1 MKKLLLTITAL
12 GLTASALLAQTVN
25 VPAEHKNIVVKEKT
39 YLKNGKRLSPAGR
52 GADDVSTWYNYTL
65 SYEEDA
71 LLGTKLSAFVSFIY
85 PDTTGY
91 IVYADSSKVKSGF
104 HVVGSCFDP
113 KDSTFLATGEKV
125 LTKFNPYTL
134 DSLQWTQFY
143 VRQLDSVNL
152 GAGKVA
158 VVDTVFIQ
166 YFNATGLDI
175 SAYVYQGQT
184 ARHWWGR
191 PTEANYS
198 AKTLLNSKAVKTDT
212 LLLTADWAD
221 SVALNGPNTTF
232 FGRPVQNYVGLK
244 AGTVSTAAI
253 TNNVVAWSMV
263 FKPMVKTKLGDT
275 LIAYNGANWT
285 KKYNMFGVR
294 LASLANHDQNLPYNT
309 RINNSFITNFEVRY
323 GQTVSIFKS
332 YLSGTIFGNSIFLPH
347 YAHITTSNLSDN
359 SIAENMISGAVV
371 YPNPA
376 AVDASVDVVFNLGS
390 ASAVAARIVDMNGR
404 EIKAFDSKTF
414 GVGQQVLN
422 LSTEGLS
429 KGMYMVVLESTSG
442 KATSMLNIQ

>member
-1 MKKLLLTITAL
+1 
-12 GLTASALLAQTVN
+12 
-25 VPAEHKNIVVKEKT
+25 
-39 YLKNGKRLSPAGR
+39 
-52 GADDVSTWYNYTL
+52 
-65 SYEEDA
+65 
-71 LLGTKLSAFVSFIY
+71 
-85 PDTTGY
+85 
-91 IVYADSSKVKSGF
+91 
-104 HVVGSCFDP
+104 
-113 KDSTFLATGEKV
+113 
-125 LTKFNPYTL
+125 
-134 DSLQWTQFY
+134 
-143 VRQLDSVNL
+143 
-152 GAGKVA
+152 
-158 VVDTVFIQ
+158 
-166 YFNATGLDI
+166 
-175 SAYVYQGQT
+175 
-184 ARHWWGR
+184 
-191 PTEANYS
+191 
-198 AKTLLNSKAVKTDT
+198 LNSKAVKTDT